1 MTAGS
6 RFRVSDVGRSTR
18 GADRVN
24 RRAAKPGQ
32 GPATLRLR
40 PPAWT
45 RGALCDG
52 HPLGPGAWD
61 DATPAAREVCADCP
75 VRLACARHAL
85 DNAIPHGLWGGLDPE
100 DRAKIADERKY
111 LPPGTPGHGN
121 RSRYVHRKFP
131 CNCASCREA
140 NARWKAEYL
149 ATRPADT
156 PRHRLSA

>member
-1 MTAGS
+1 M
-6 RFRVSDVGRSTR
+6 
-18 GADRVN
+18 N

-32 GPATLRLR
+32 DPATLRLR

-85 DNAIPHGLWGGLDPE
+85 DNAIPHGLWGGLDPD
-100 DRAKIADERKY
+100 DRAAIADHWAYDRPG
-111 LPPGTPGHGN
+111 LPRHGT
-121 RSRYVHRKFP
+121 RSRYGHRTEP
-131 CNCASCREA
+131 CHDACCREA
-140 NARWKAEYL
+140 MRRWKADYV
-149 ATRPADT
+149 ATRAA
-156 PRHRLSA
+156 S

>member
-1 MTAGS
+1 MT
-6 RFRVSDVGRSTR
+6 
-18 GADRVN
+18 

-32 GPATLRLR
+32 DPATLRLR

-85 DNAIPHGLWGGLDPE
+85 DNAIPHGLWGGLDPD
-100 DRAKIADERKY
+100 DRAAIADHWAY
-111 LPPGTPGHGN
+111 LPPGTPAHGS
-121 RSRYVHRKFP
+121 RSRYVHRRFP
-131 CNCASCREA
+131 CNCDACRAA
-140 NARWKAEYL
+140 NARHTAEKAAREGDR
-149 ATRPADT
+149 AARRRRHPVTAGAADT
-156 PRHRLSA
+156 PRQRIAS